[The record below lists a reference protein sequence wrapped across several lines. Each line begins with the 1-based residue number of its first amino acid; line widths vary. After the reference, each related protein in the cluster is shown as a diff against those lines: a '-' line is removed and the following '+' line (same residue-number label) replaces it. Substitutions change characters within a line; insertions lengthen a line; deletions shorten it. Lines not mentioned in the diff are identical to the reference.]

1 MQHDLTEKR
10 GDPVGSMRF
19 MPMDDATGRLEPLAV
34 PVGRL
39 KSILRRHFAVVL
51 LTFALGVGGTEAVVK
66 QMPKQFTAEASILI
80 EPQRTQVSDLQA
92 ISPDAGDVG
101 GLVRTQIDI
110 LHSPALLHGVVEGL
124 HLTDVAEFEPKGG
137 GPMFLARTL
146 LQKYG
151 VLLTPEVYQ
160 PTQEDLVEIAAA
172 VLAGKIGFA
181 NEIRSSV
188 LRVMVTTEDPALSA
202 RIANEVA
209 KNFLDF
215 KRQEKFAAMQRA
227 HDWFQEQIGALSEQ
241 LRAANLAVEQYRQ
254 QHRLDEEPPSDDP
267 NAAARTQT
275 INRQQLD
282 TISRQLVDISRERAH
297 QEAQLAQ
304 AQAATRGEVEPSS
317 LPEVLVS
324 PVIRQLLAQTT
335 VVAGRE
341 AQLAATQ
348 GAGNP
353 ELAAVRAQLR
363 KLQLRTAQEMGNVAS
378 SLDIEVKTARAQE
391 QALQRQMA
399 QLRSSVSGEN
409 SAQVGL
415 QALQTQAR
423 ATRSIYESF
432 LTRATQLAN
441 VAGIQEPDASL
452 VSAARA
458 PLGPSAP
465 QSTRLLGVSAVLSLV
480 VGVAL
485 ACVIERMRAGFSLP
499 EQLEA
504 TLGLPLIAL
513 LPNVSLKTLYKP
525 RRGKAAVAFNASIDK
540 LRGQMRALG
549 DERPKLLM
557 VTSALPK
564 DGKSV
569 FAAALARNAAAA
581 GWRVL
586 LVDCDLGCP
595 MLAQLFGLRSAPGLR
610 EILAGGL
617 LGDSWNVVHEPAP
630 RLSVITAGHTEGDP
644 QELLASRSMAAFLV
658 SVRAYY
664 DLVVLDTPP
673 VLPVADAL
681 VLAPQV
687 DATVMVVR
695 WEKTPRTAARD
706 ALRLLH
712 ESRARMMGAIM
723 TRVDRRTAA
732 ISGGRLSFAFSRYD
746 GYYSTRASRR

>member
-1 MQHDLTEKR
+1 MQHDLTER
-10 GDPVGSMRF
+10 GGDPIAPMRF

-34 PVGRL
+34 PMARL
-39 KSILRRHFAVVL
+39 KSILRRHIGVVL
-51 LTFALGVGGTEAVVK
+51 LTFALGVGGTALVVK
-66 QMPKQFTAEASILI
+66 QMPRQFTAEASILI

-92 ISPDAGDVG
+92 ISPDSGDVG

-110 LHSPALLHGVVEGL
+110 LQSPALLQSVVVKL
-124 HLTDVAEFEPKGG
+124 HLTDISEFEPKGG
-137 GPMFLARTL
+137 GPMFVAKTL

-151 VLLTPEVYQ
+151 LLPPPETYQ
-160 PTQEDLVEIAAA
+160 PTQQNSSKSP
-172 VLAGKIGFA
+172 GRSCPKIGFA

-188 LRVMVTTEDPALSA
+188 LRVMVTTHDAELSA

-227 HDWFQEQIGALSEQ
+227 HDWFQEQIGALAKQ

-254 QHRLDEEPPSDDP
+254 QHRLDEEPPTDDP
-267 NAAARTQT
+267 RSAARTQT

-282 TISRQLVDISRERAH
+282 TISRQLVDVSRERAH
-297 QEAQLAQ
+297 KEAQLAQ
-304 AQAATRGEVEPSS
+304 AQAAMRAGIQPNS

-324 PVIRQLLAQTT
+324 PVIGQLLAQTA

-363 KLQLRTAQEMGNVAS
+363 KLQHRTAQEMGNVAS
-378 SLDIEVKTARAQE
+378 SLDIEVKTAREQE

-415 QALQTQAR
+415 EALQTQAR

-465 QSTRLLGVSAVLSLV
+465 QGSKLLGVAAVLSLV
-480 VGVAL
+480 VGVAV
-485 ACVIERMRAGFSLP
+485 ACVIERLRDGFSLP

-513 LPNVSLKTLYKP
+513 LPNVSLKTLYKTRRGQGRRRLQRIHRQAARPDASP
-525 RRGKAAVAFNASIDK
+525 RRRPAEADDGH
-540 LRGQMRALG
+540 LR
-549 DERPKLLM
+549 
-557 VTSALPK
+557 
-564 DGKSV
+564 
-569 FAAALARNAAAA
+569 LAE
-581 GWRVL
+581 G
-586 LVDCDLGCP
+586 
-595 MLAQLFGLRSAPGLR
+595 R
-610 EILAGGL
+610 EIG
-617 LGDSWNVVHEPAP
+617 
-630 RLSVITAGHTEGDP
+630 
-644 QELLASRSMAAFLV
+644 
-658 SVRAYY
+658 VR
-664 DLVVLDTPP
+664 
-673 VLPVADAL
+673 
-681 VLAPQV
+681 
-687 DATVMVVR
+687 R
-695 WEKTPRTAARD
+695 GARP
-706 ALRLLH
+706 
-712 ESRARMMGAIM
+712 
-723 TRVDRRTAA
+723 
-732 ISGGRLSFAFSRYD
+732 
-746 GYYSTRASRR
+746 